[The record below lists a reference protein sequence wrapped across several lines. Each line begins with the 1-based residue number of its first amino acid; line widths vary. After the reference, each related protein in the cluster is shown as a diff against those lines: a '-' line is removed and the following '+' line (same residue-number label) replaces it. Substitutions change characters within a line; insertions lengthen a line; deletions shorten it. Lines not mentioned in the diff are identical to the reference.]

1 MKTKSF
7 FGPAGLTST
16 SANHYCNLAKEI
28 SRNYTNYLE
37 NVRFYTTTIRVIG
50 DSGEDNIHI
59 GMKPSEVKNIPEH
72 IKTLTNLYSLIAFFR
87 EAIKERDRLI
97 KEANNYTEQDAHAEL
112 DKEYMAL
119 MTSKPMKSAYL
130 TAEEV
135 VQSWSIGE
143 QEKYLSLET
152 AAATIGKYI
161 HEDGAISKARRAL
174 IDVQNNT
181 AKVNENGRDTII
193 YKYIPSVEQED
204 VDNMYFDLQTQQREM
219 QAELNGMKKKIQ
231 DTIETNVTQV
241 DEEYRLAKIKWDAD
255 MDAWSRKQA
264 MVEQN
269 DTKKRHELMEEVQ
282 ALKIVVPKRLQA
294 IYEVLQN
301 VKQ

>member
-7 FGPAGLTST
+7 FGPVGLTST

-37 NVRFYTTTIRVIG
+37 NVQFYTTTVRVIG
-50 DSGEDNIHI
+50 DSGEDNIRI
-59 GMKPSEVKNIPEH
+59 GMKPSEVENIPEH
-72 IKTLTNLYSLIAFFR
+72 IKTLSNLYSLIAFFR

-97 KEANNYTEQDAHAEL
+97 KESQEYTDPDAHAVL
-112 DKEYMAL
+112 DKEYMDI
-119 MTSKPMKSAYL
+119 MTSKPKKAPYI
-130 TAEEV
+130 TAEEII
-135 VQSWSIGE
+135 QGWSVGE

-174 IDVQNNT
+174 IDKQSNT
-181 AKVNENGRDTII
+181 VKVNESGRDTII
-193 YKYIPSVEQED
+193 YKYIPSVEQRD
-204 VDNMYFDLQTQQREM
+204 VDDMYFDLQVQQREM

-231 DTIETNVTQV
+231 DAIDTNTAQV

-264 MVEQN
+264 MVEEN
-269 DTKKRHELMEEVQ
+269 DTKKRHELFEEVQ

-294 IYEVLQN
+294 IFEALQN